1 MPLPIPQIRPIS
13 DLRTN
18 LNDVCELARES
29 QQPIF
34 MTKNGK
40 AEPRGYRLRS
50 VRRAAATRT
59 LCAET
64 PRSRNRG
71 EISIGIAHETGN
83 RRFHRAPFRTL
94 GRLDACSPLPS
105 SRCIRFRIDSDLS
118 RRGAESPEISP
129 QSLRFNR
136 RSIDH
141 LCETPELGR
150 PFADE
155 RLSHQG
161 YRSWLVSPYRIFY
174 SFNSENLIVW
184 RIIHTRQ
191 DIDDFAFIDIDD

>member
-29 QQPIF
+29 QQPHLHDEERQ
-34 MTKNGK
+34 G
-40 AEPRGYRLRS
+40 ESRGYRLRS

-71 EISIGIAHETGN
+71 EISIGIAHETGS

-136 RSIDH
+136 QINRSPLRNARAWPSLRRRKTFSPRVPIMACQSLPH
-141 LCETPELGR
+141 FLFFQQRE
-150 PFADE
+150 
-155 RLSHQG
+155 
-161 YRSWLVSPYRIFY
+161 PYRMA
-174 SFNSENLIVW
+174 N
-184 RIIHTRQ
+184 HTHSPRYR
-191 DIDDFAFIDIDD
+191 